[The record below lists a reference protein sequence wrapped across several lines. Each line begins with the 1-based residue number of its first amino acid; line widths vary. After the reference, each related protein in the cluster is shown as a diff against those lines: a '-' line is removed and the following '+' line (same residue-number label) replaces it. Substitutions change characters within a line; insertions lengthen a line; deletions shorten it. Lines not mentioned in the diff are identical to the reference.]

1 MKYLDNILFA
11 ILLISSLFYFV
22 KNIQKL
28 KRNICLG
35 KDVKRNDNKSAR
47 WKNMLMI
54 AVGQSKMIKR
64 PVSGFFHII
73 VYVGFIII
81 NIEVLEI
88 VIDGLLGTHRVFSIL
103 GNFYGFLI
111 ASFEILAVL
120 VLFAV
125 LVYKINSFS

>member
-11 ILLISSLFYFV
+11 ILLISFIFYFV

-28 KRNICLG
+28 KRNISLG
-35 KDVKRNDNKSAR
+35 KDVVRNDNKSAR

-73 VYVGFIII
+73 V
-81 NIEVLEI
+81 
-88 VIDGLLGTHRVFSIL
+88 
-103 GNFYGFLI
+103 
-111 ASFEILAVL
+111 
-120 VLFAV
+120 
-125 LVYKINSFS
+125 